1 MPELKQYEQFEN
13 FCYMDELT
21 VPSRARKPK
30 GEKENDTRRITLVN

>member
-13 FCYMDELT
+13 FCYMDEFT

-30 GEKENDTRRITLVN
+30 GEKENDA